1 VLAGAYGGRR
11 EMESVQR
18 QIAQRTMQQQQP
30 FLSSCLHDQLQ
41 CVSVS
46 GMASACGISRP
57 AAARELQIFYD
68 NAMQD
73 DSTKKTYRVTCCLTS
88 VETIHGFDTTIR
100 AVAKSD
106 EHDEI
111 TTAVD
116 VAVPESIPSTVFS
129 LKAKSVS
136 TRTSKDDDDDDTRKG
151 ANVKHQSGDGG
162 AVETCIYALAL
173 VQPDHDGEGIT
184 GTTES
189 LLTAHERY
197 LAQQRDQ
204 LVTKTFMDH
213 SLNDEEAFIVPSNEV
228 ARQLE
233 TLPPPTLRWWEANES
248 NNSIGSSRLAQL
260 PNKKKGAAAVVPTTA
275 ASFLASNKATSKK
288 VSEDEKENT
297 AAKKVG
303 MMAASQTSTSQNKQ
317 HGSNRPTAVSKPA
330 AAAVASSS
338 SNKALTL
345 SSQSSTGSGTL
356 STNPSKGVGNAD
368 DFVGDMEE
376 DEDESVPDSKTASPM
391 NVDEDDDILPDVAK
405 QRPARQAATK
415 QPKPQRAILDDDEVM
430 VMDQEE
436 HPRRQPAKKPR
447 SKVVACVDAGA
458 MDAYTTQRRTVS
470 SQSSATAT
478 ASSTGPQQRRR
489 QKQWVEKTTLDAN
502 GYLRTE
508 SQEVWVDV
516 PNDDES
522 PAAPAAAPAALVP
535 KPPTKKAVSGK
546 TKKPAMKQGNL
557 MGFFQKK

>member
-1 VLAGAYGGRR
+1 
-11 EMESVQR
+11 
-18 QIAQRTMQQQQP
+18 MQQQQP

-41 CVSVS
+41 CVSIS

-73 DSTKKTYRVTCCLTS
+73 DSTKKTYRVTCCRTS

-100 AVAKSD
+100 AVAESD

-116 VAVPESIPSTVFS
+116 VTVPESIPSTVFS
-129 LKAKSVS
+129 LMAKSVS
-136 TRTSKDDDDDDTRKG
+136 TRTSKDDDVDTRKG
-151 ANVKHQSGDGG
+151 ANVKHQSGDGA

-173 VQPDHDGEGIT
+173 VQPDHDGYGNA

-228 ARQLE
+228 DRQLE

-260 PNKKKGAAAVVPTTA
+260 PNKKREAAMVPTTA
-275 ASFLASNKATSKK
+275 ASFFASNKATSKK

-297 AAKKVG
+297 AAKKVE
-303 MMAASQTSTSQNKQ
+303 MMAASKTSSSQNKQ

-376 DEDESVPDSKTASPM
+376 DEDEDESVPDSKTASPM
-391 NVDEDDDILPDVAK
+391 NVDEDDDTLPDVAK
-405 QRPARQAATK
+405 QRPARKAATK

-447 SKVVACVDAGA
+447 SKLVASVDAGA
-458 MDAYTTQRRTVS
+458 MDAYTTQRRTVP

-516 PNDDES
+516 PSDDES
-522 PAAPAAAPAALVP
+522 PAAPAATPAALVP